1 MRFLTNHPP
10 EHMAQSLLQ
19 SVGQGKPVHNI
30 NGGVPI
36 TLRMRL
42 ECTLVKSHDSTRN
55 GGSGVPSH
63 TYTVLNEV
71 LVDRGPSPFLSK
83 IEAYDRGQLITT
95 IQADGV
101 MLATATGSTAY
112 SVSAGGSMV
121 HPNVPAIL
129 MTPIC
134 PHTLSFRPVVLPDS
148 VEARGGGGGGG
159 GGAAPPPPPPA

>member
-1 MRFLTNHPP
+1 
-10 EHMAQSLLQ
+10 
-19 SVGQGKPVHNI
+19 
-30 NGGVPI
+30 
-36 TLRMRL
+36 
-42 ECTLVKSHDSTRN
+42 
-55 GGSGVPSH
+55 
-63 TYTVLNEV
+63 V

-134 PHTLSFRPVVLPDS
+134 PHTLSFRPVILPDS
-148 VEARGGGGGGG
+148 VEVELRVADDARQGLTLVHHS
-159 GGAAPPPPPPA
+159 AQPEPFLTQNTT